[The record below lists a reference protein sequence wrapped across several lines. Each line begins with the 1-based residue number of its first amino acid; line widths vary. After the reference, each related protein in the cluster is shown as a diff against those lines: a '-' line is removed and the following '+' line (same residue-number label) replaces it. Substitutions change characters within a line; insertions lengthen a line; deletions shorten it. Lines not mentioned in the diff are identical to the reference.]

1 MPKRKNVIYFEGIT
15 RKQLRDSF
23 KTGSV
28 VSITIKSRFG
38 GVTLEFPVTVKAIG
52 IYADLIA
59 FKGNV
64 DFLGETSACDGY
76 ILPNGE
82 GTMLLR
88 PKRGKGS

>member
-1 MPKRKNVIYFEGIT
+1 MLRRKNAIYFEGIT

-28 VSITIKSRFG
+28 VNIIIKSSFG
-38 GVTLEFPVTVKAIG
+38 GITLEFPVTVKVIDV
-52 IYADLIA
+52 YADLIA

-64 DFLGETSACDGY
+64 NFLDKTSNCDGY

-82 GTMLLR
+82 GTMIIR
-88 PKRGKGS
+88 PKNEDG